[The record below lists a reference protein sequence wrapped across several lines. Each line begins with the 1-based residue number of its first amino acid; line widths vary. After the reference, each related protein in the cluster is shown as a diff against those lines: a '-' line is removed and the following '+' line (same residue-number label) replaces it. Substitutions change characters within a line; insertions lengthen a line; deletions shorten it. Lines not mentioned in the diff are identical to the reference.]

1 MSIFGY
7 LLTCYHGL
15 YWALDTEVNI
25 WSGQPLFPSV
35 FHLVLFLIVFID
47 KIVIVNYCLSYC
59 VFYFLSFG
67 YFIWCSCLFYFST
80 CQYSDLSLFSYV
92 IAVDAGLHATKIK

>member
-15 YWALDTEVNI
+15 YWALDTEVII
-25 WSGQPLFPSV
+25 WSGQPWFPSV

-47 KIVIVNYCLSYC
+47 KISVILKYC
-59 VFYFLSFG
+59 VFYILSFR
-67 YFIWCSCLFYFST
+67 YFIWCSCLFYFLHVSM
-80 CQYSDLSLFSYV
+80 V
-92 IAVDAGLHATKIK
+92 I